1 MLVALRAPLRLP
13 TAQPARDRV
22 FGFLAK
28 RFTPHTIFMEIGGA
42 GYELALRAAGYVER
56 VYAIDVSGQLLKDV
70 LVPCNVRLVLCD
82 GVRIP
87 VPVASIDVAW
97 SGDFVDRLHP
107 DDAREHLV
115 AVRRSLADGGEY
127 LCSSANPARRRA
139 SLVEAGFARVSCY
152 LGAVR
157 IPWAAAG
164 LLTGKLLRIS
174 ALR

>member
-13 TAQPARDRV
+13 TAQPARDNV
-22 FGFLAK
+22 FGFLAR

-97 SGDFVDRLHP
+97 GGDFVDRLHP
-107 DDAREHLV
+107 DDAREHRLLGELRPDR
-115 AVRRSLADGGEY
+115 AGGIER
-127 LCSSANPARRRA
+127 ARP
-139 SLVEAGFARVSCY
+139 V
-152 LGAVR
+152 
-157 IPWAAAG
+157 
-164 LLTGKLLRIS
+164 GKLERAPVGELHVHVGPG
-174 ALR
+174 